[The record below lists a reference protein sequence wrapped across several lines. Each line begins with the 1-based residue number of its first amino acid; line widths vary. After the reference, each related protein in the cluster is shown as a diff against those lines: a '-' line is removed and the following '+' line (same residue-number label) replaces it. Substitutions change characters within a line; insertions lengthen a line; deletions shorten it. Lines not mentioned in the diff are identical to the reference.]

1 MKITIIRHFPTAGNL
16 KKQYIG
22 WKDESIIKIVDK
34 FDYSEFLSEK
44 NIFVSP
50 LTRAIETADIL
61 FSAAEKTI
69 VEDLKEMNFGIFEG
83 KSYEELKKNTL
94 YSNWLESNCEGKC
107 PEGESKDEFC
117 NRTERA
123 IKGIMLLCADKGQD
137 SAVIVAHGGTVMAVA
152 ERMIKPSISYFS
164 LQLDFGEY
172 ISFEL

>member
-1 MKITIIRHFPTAGNL
+1 MKITFIRHFPTAGNL

-34 FDYSEFLSEK
+34 FDYSEISNEK

-61 FSAAEKTI
+61 FSSAKKII

-83 KSYEELKKNTL
+83 KSYEELKDNTL
-94 YSNWLESNCEGKC
+94 YSNWIEGNCEGRC

-117 NRTERA
+117 NRTE
-123 IKGIMLLCADKGQD
+123 
-137 SAVIVAHGGTVMAVA
+137 T
-152 ERMIKPSISYFS
+152 
-164 LQLDFGEY
+164 
-172 ISFEL
+172 